1 MCLRRLAEPEPQPEL
16 AEAIPP
22 ERDMKAE
29 AEAKA
34 APEDAAAGI
43 MQRNSTKPEHNTG
56 NVARKREL
64 SQSKMEAARGS
75 FRDDPGAEPAAE
87 PEAEADDAVPAKAA
101 TPALPER

>member
-1 MCLRRLAEPEPQPEL
+1 MSRTASPH
-16 AEAIPP
+16 
-22 ERDMKAE
+22 
-29 AEAKA
+29 
-34 APEDAAAGI
+34 
-43 MQRNSTKPEHNTG
+43 NSG
-56 NVARKREL
+56 NVARKRNI